1 MVGNGFRV
9 DRGDAGHRPCGHR
22 VWQLGDFDTKRQR
35 LNELS
40 ERFWLSLGIAIAIV
54 LIVFVLATLSD
65 QW

>member
-1 MVGNGFRV
+1 
-9 DRGDAGHRPCGHR
+9 
-22 VWQLGDFDTKRQR
+22 
-35 LNELS
+35 LS